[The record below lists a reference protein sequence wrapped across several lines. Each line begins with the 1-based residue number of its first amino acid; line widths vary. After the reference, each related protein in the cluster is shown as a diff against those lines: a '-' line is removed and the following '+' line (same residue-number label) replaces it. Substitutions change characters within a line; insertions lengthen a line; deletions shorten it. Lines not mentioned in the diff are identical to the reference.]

1 MSLRDRVLDALQRLV
16 LAGDPTPTLDAVAAA
31 AGVSKGGLLHHFP
44 DRQALAHGLVHRA
57 LAETDAAMAGAADR
71 GTAAATWLRLS
82 AADGPEQ
89 AAARALLSVLRVSAG
104 GVDLPPDVGH
114 AVQRWQSAIE
124 AEVGDPVHA
133 DVVRLVGDGLFTE
146 ALLGA
151 APAPERVEA
160 LIAHLLTGT
169 AGGRRE
175 SAR

>member
-57 LAETDAAMAGAADR
+57 LAETDATMATAAER

-104 GVDLPPDVGH
+104 GVDLP
-114 AVQRWQSAIE
+114 
-124 AEVGDPVHA
+124 A

-169 AGGRRE
+169 SGGGRE

>member
-31 AGVSKGGLLHHFP
+31 AGVSKGGLP
-44 DRQALAHGLVHRA
+44 HGLVHRA
-57 LAETDAAMAGAADR
+57 LAETDAAMATAAER

-114 AVQRWQSAIE
+114 AVRRWQSAIE

-169 AGGRRE
+169 SGGGRE